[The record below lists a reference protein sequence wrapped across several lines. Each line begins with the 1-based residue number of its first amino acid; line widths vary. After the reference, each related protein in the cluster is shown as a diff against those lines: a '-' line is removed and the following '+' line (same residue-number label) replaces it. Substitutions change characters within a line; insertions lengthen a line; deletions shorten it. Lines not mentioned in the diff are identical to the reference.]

1 MEDTRITISDL
12 WPLSVADVAEA
23 IASTDDMAL
32 DELVLEIQDNDN
44 RVELGDCVLLV
55 EGDRH
60 RGHLRVATIGAPY
73 YHVER
78 LWGDE

>member
-44 RVELGDCVLLV
+44 RVAFDDCVLLV
-55 EGDRH
+55 EGDH
-60 RGHLRVATIGAPY
+60 RRGRLRIATICAPN